1 MKLNHS
7 KSIRFCQ
14 TFRVNISACTLH
26 WDCIG
31 IDSVLN
37 CIEQGA
43 SAGTMEPDK
52 YLNVY
57 ESELQPIW
65 KSGSCRRKC
74 YASFQTLSFMNG
86 MWLEGLNQTAR

>member
-7 KSIRFCQ
+7 KSISFCQ
-14 TFRVNISACTLH
+14 TVRVNISACTLH

-37 CIEQGA
+37 CIEQGV

-52 YLNVY
+52 YLNVCTRVSY
-57 ESELQPIW
+57 NPFG

-86 MWLEGLNQTAR
+86 MWLEGLN